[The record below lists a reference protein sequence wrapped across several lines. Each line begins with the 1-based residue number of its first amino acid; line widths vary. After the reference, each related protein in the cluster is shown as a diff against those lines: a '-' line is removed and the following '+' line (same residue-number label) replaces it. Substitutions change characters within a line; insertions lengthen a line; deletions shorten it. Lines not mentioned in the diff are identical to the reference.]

1 LSLKADKVIESFGI
15 NIYQPGHNWYKLEA
29 KPMMD
34 LTVET
39 WQEGKNQIVTMT
51 HYYEQNGDLVPDPD
65 IKFSVNQ
72 GIVTYREMTQNMGN
86 YTTDHQDIK
95 SVADIMLE
103 NISHY
108 GYKIIKKEVDDVNYE
123 LNTHGELVEVTAQ

>member
-1 LSLKADKVIESFGI
+1 
-15 NIYQPGHNWYKLEA
+15 
-29 KPMMD
+29 MD